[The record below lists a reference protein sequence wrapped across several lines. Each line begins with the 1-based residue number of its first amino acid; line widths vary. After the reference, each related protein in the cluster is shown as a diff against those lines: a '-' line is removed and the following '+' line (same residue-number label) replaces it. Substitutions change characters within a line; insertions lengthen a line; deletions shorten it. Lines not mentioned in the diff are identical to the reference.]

1 MRMAELPMMGSKR
14 FAGRIAVVTGAA
26 SGLGRV
32 TAEGLARE
40 GAKVVLFD
48 RDGSGLAEV
57 AEAYPGCVAVQGDI
71 TSADDQ
77 ARLAEAAAALGPV
90 TLLATSAGMLGPT
103 VPLTETSEAD
113 WDRLFEVNVKGTW
126 LTLRAI
132 LPLMRAAG
140 GGAVV
145 TFASAAGLTGSP
157 ALPAY
162 SASKAAVVMM
172 SRSLARAEAPTIRVN
187 CVCPGSIETP
197 MLELTFASAGSPK
210 ARAAR
215 EAEFRARHP
224 LGRFG
229 KAEEVAAA
237 VLFLLSDEAGFM
249 TGVSLPIDGGRL
261 A

>member
-1 MRMAELPMMGSKR
+1 MGSNR

-40 GAKVVLFD
+40 GAKLVLFD
-48 RDGSGLAEV
+48 RDGVGLAET
-57 AEAYPGCVAVQGDI
+57 ATSCPGAV
-71 TSADDQ
+71 DDQ
-77 ARLAEAAAALGPV
+77 ARLAAATQALGPV

-103 VPLTETSEAD
+103 VPLTETTEAD

-172 SRSLARAEAPTIRVN
+172 SRSLARAEAPNAIRVN

-197 MLELTFASAGSPK
+197 MLELTFASAGSPE

-229 KAEEVAAA
+229 KAEEVGAA
-237 VLFLLSDEAGFM
+237 VLFLLSDEAAFM

>member
-1 MRMAELPMMGSKR
+1 MRADR
-14 FAGRIAVVTGAA
+14 FTGRVAVVTGAA
-26 SGLGRV
+26 SGLGRE

-40 GAKVVLFD
+40 GARVLLFD
-48 RDGSGLAEV
+48 RDGEGLAIT
-57 AEAYPGCVAVQGDI
+57 ARHCPGAVILQGDV
-71 TSADDQ
+71 TSAADQ
-77 ARLAEAAAALGPV
+77 ARLAEEARRLGRV
-90 TLLATSAGMLGPT
+90 TLLATSAGTIGST
-103 VPLTETSEAD
+103 VPLTELEEAD
-113 WDRLFEVNVKGTW
+113 WDRLFDINVKGTW
-126 LTLRAI
+126 LTLRAM
-132 LPLMRAAG
+132 LPLMREAG

-172 SRSLARAEAPTIRVN
+172 TRSLARVHAPEGIRIN

-197 MLELTFASAGSPK
+197 MLEETFASAPNPV
-210 ARAAR
+210 ARAQR

-229 KAEEVAAA
+229 KAREVAAS
-237 VLFLLSDEAGFM
+237 VLFLLSDEAAFT
-249 TGVSLPIDGGRL
+249 TGVALPVDGGRL

>member
-1 MRMAELPMMGSKR
+1 MSIQR
-14 FAGRIAVVTGAA
+14 FPGRLAVVTGAA

-40 GAKVVLFD
+40 GARLVLFD
-48 RDGSGLAEV
+48 RDAAGLQKT
-57 AEAYPGCVAVQGDI
+57 AEACPGAVTVQGDV
-71 TSADDQ
+71 TVAADQ
-77 ARLAEAAAALGPV
+77 ERLAETARALGPV
-90 TLLATSAGMLGPT
+90 TLLATAAGMLGPT
-103 VPLTETSEAD
+103 LPLDQTSEAD

-132 LPLMRAAG
+132 LPLIRASG
-140 GGAVV
+140 GGSIV
-145 TFASAAGLTGSP
+145 TFASTAGLTGSP

-172 SRSLARAEAPTIRVN
+172 SRSLARAEAPAGIRVN

-197 MLELTFASAGSPK
+197 MLELTFASAGSSET
-210 ARAAR
+210 RAQR

-229 KAEEVAAA
+229 RAEEVAAA
-237 VLFLLSDEAGFM
+237 VLYLLSDEAGFT
-249 TGVSLPIDGGRL
+249 TGVSLPVDGGRL

>member
-1 MRMAELPMMGSKR
+1 MSSSR
-14 FAGRIAVVTGAA
+14 FSGRLAVVTGAA

-32 TAEGLARE
+32 TAEGLAKE
-40 GAKVVLFD
+40 GARLVLFD
-48 RDGSGLAEV
+48 RDPAGLAE
-57 AEAYPGCVAVQGDI
+57 AAAACPGAVTVQGDV
-71 TSADDQ
+71 TSAEDQ
-77 ARLAEAAAALGPV
+77 ARLAEAARALGPV

-103 VPLTETSEAD
+103 VPLDQTSEAD
-113 WDRLFEVNVKGTW
+113 WDRLFDVNVKGTW

-140 GGAVV
+140 GGAIV

-172 SRSLARAEAPTIRVN
+172 SRSLARAEAPNGIRVN

-197 MLELTFASAGSPK
+197 MLELTFASAGSPD

-215 EAEFRARHP
+215 EAEFKARHP

-229 KAEEVAAA
+229 RAEEVGAA
-237 VLFLLSDEAGFM
+237 VLYLLSDGAGFV
-249 TGVSLPIDGGRL
+249 TGVSLPVDGGRL

>member
-1 MRMAELPMMGSKR
+1 MGSPR
-14 FAGRIAVVTGAA
+14 FSGRLAIVTGAA

-32 TAEGLARE
+32 TAEGLAKE
-40 GAKVVLFD
+40 GARLVLFD
-48 RDGSGLAEV
+48 RDAAGLAET
-57 AEAYPGCVAVQGDI
+57 AAACPGAVTVQGDV
-71 TSADDQ
+71 TRAADQ
-77 ARLAEAAAALGPV
+77 ERLAEAARALGPV
-90 TLLATSAGMLGPT
+90 TLLATAAGMLGPT
-103 VPLTETSEAD
+103 LPLDETSEAD

-132 LPLMRAAG
+132 LPLIRAAG
-140 GGAVV
+140 GGAIV
-145 TFASAAGLTGSP
+145 TFASTAGLTGSP

-172 SRSLARAEAPTIRVN
+172 SRSLARAEAPASIRVN

-197 MLELTFASAGSPK
+197 MLELTFASAGSPE
-210 ARAAR
+210 ARAQR

-229 KAEEVAAA
+229 RADEVAAA
-237 VLFLLSDEAGFM
+237 VLYLLSDEAGFT
-249 TGVSLPIDGGRL
+249 TGVSLPVDGGRL

>member
-1 MRMAELPMMGSKR
+1 MGSPR
-14 FAGRIAVVTGAA
+14 FSGRLAIVTGAA

-32 TAEGLARE
+32 TAEGLAKE
-40 GAKVVLFD
+40 GARLILFD
-48 RDGSGLAEV
+48 RDRVGLSETA
-57 AEAYPGCVAVQGDI
+57 AACPGAVILQGDV
-71 TSADDQ
+71 TRAADQ
-77 ARLAEAAAALGPV
+77 ERLAETARALGPV
-90 TLLATSAGMLGPT
+90 TLLATAAGMLGPT
-103 VPLTETSEAD
+103 LPLDQTSEAD

-132 LPLMRAAG
+132 LPLIRAAG
-140 GGAVV
+140 GGSIV

-172 SRSLARAEAPTIRVN
+172 SRSLARAEALAGIRVN

-197 MLELTFASAGSPK
+197 MLELTFASAGSPE
-210 ARAAR
+210 ARARR
-215 EAEFRARHP
+215 ETEFRARHP

-229 KAEEVAAA
+229 RAEEVAAA
-237 VLFLLSDEAGFM
+237 VLYLLSDEAGFT
-249 TGVSLPIDGGRL
+249 TGVALPVDGGRL

>member
-1 MRMAELPMMGSKR
+1 MGSHR

-40 GAKVVLFD
+40 GAQLVLFD
-48 RDGSGLAEV
+48 RDGTGLAETRNSC
-57 AEAYPGCVAVQGDI
+57 PGAVIVQGDI
-71 TSADDQ
+71 TIADDLT
-77 ARLAEAAAALGPV
+77 RLAEAAAAAGPV

-103 VPLTETSEAD
+103 VPLAETTEAD
-113 WDRLFEVNVKGTW
+113 WDRLFDVNVKGTW

-140 GGAVV
+140 GGSVV

-172 SRSLARAEAPTIRVN
+172 SRSLARAEAPNAIRVN
-187 CVCPGSIETP
+187 GVCPGSIETP
-197 MLELTFASAGSPK
+197 MLELTFASAGSPE

-237 VLFLLSDEAGFM
+237 VLFLLSDEAAFM

>member
-1 MRMAELPMMGSKR
+1 MGSDR
-14 FAGRIAVVTGAA
+14 FTGRIGVVTGAA

-40 GAKVVLFD
+40 GAKLVLFD
-48 RDGSGLAEV
+48 RDAAGLAETLKSC
-57 AEAYPGCVAVQGDI
+57 PGSVAVEGDV
-71 TSADDQ
+71 TSAGDQ

-90 TLLATSAGMLGPT
+90 TLLATSAGMIGPT
-103 VPLTETSEAD
+103 VPLTEVSEAD
-113 WDRLFEVNVKGTW
+113 WDRLFDVNVKGTW

-140 GGAVV
+140 GGAIV

-172 SRSLARAEAPTIRVN
+172 SRSLAKSEAANAIRVN

-197 MLELTFASAGSPK
+197 MLELTFASAGSPE

-229 KAEEVAAA
+229 KAEEVGAA
-237 VLFLLSDEAGFM
+237 VLFLLSEEASFM